1 MQNPLNE
8 GALVLE
14 VLPNQKIFLMG
25 LLEDTFR
32 SIFESVCWK
41 ILFHSFFT
49 KKIYNTQ

>member
-32 SIFESVCWK
+32 SIF
-41 ILFHSFFT
+41 ILFHSFFH
-49 KKIYNTQ
+49 KEYNTQ

>member
-32 SIFESVCWK
+32 SIFESVC
-41 ILFHSFFT
+41 
-49 KKIYNTQ
+49 